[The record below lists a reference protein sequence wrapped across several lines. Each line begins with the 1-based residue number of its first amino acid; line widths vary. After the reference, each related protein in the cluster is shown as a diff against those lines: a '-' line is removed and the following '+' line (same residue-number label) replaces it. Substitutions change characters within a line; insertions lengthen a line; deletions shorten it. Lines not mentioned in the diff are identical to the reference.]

1 MAKKYVILDTET
13 TGIGENDRIIQLGF
27 MVLGAKEIEV
37 HNEFYSSE
45 VDISFEAMEVHGIT
59 PDMLEGK
66 PSCVDSQAYRR
77 LGELNLEENYLI
89 IHNADFDIGML
100 EKEGFVNKMRVIDTL
115 RVAKHVLPDEESHRL
130 QYFRYKMGLYKEE
143 QKEAD
148 KLGIVVKAHD
158 AIGDVLI
165 LKLFLSKL
173 KDVVTSTFV
182 GENPVE
188 KMVEL
193 TQTPIFE
200 HYFRFGKYRGK
211 ALKEVAISDAAYLR
225 WMLKNMENLDEDMRY
240 SINKVLET

>member
-37 HNEFYSSE
+37 HNEFYSSD
-45 VDISFEAMEVHGIT
+45 VPISFEAMEVHGIT
-59 PDMLEGK
+59 PDMIEGK
-66 PSCVDSQAYRR
+66 PSCVDSEAYKR
-77 LGELNLEENYLI
+77 LCELNSKENYLI

-100 EKEGFVNKMRVIDTL
+100 QKEGFVNEMKVIDTL
-115 RVAKHVLPDEESHRL
+115 RVSKHVLPDEESHRL

-143 QKEAD
+143 EKEAEE
-148 KLGIVVKAHD
+148 LGIVVKAHD
-158 AIGDVLI
+158 AIGDVLV
-165 LKLFLSKL
+165 LKLLLSKL
-173 KDVVTSTFV
+173 KVAVQSSFI

-211 ALKEVAISDAAYLR
+211 TLKEIAVSDAPYLR
-225 WMLKNMENLDEDMRY
+225 WLLKNMENLDDDMRY
-240 SINKVLET
+240 SINKVLE

>member
-37 HNEFYSSE
+37 YNEFYSSE

-66 PSCVDSQAYRR
+66 PSCVDSEAYKR
-77 LGELNLEENYLI
+77 LCELNSKENYLI

-100 EKEGFVNKMRVIDTL
+100 QKEGFVNEMKVIDTL
-115 RVAKHVLPDEESHRL
+115 RVSKHVLPDEESHRL

-143 QKEAD
+143 EKEAEE
-148 KLGIVVKAHD
+148 LGIVVKAHD
-158 AIGDVLI
+158 AIGDVLV
-165 LKLFLSKL
+165 LKLLLSKL
-173 KDVVTSTFV
+173 RVVVQSSFI

-211 ALKEVAISDAAYLR
+211 TLKEIAVSDAPYLR
-225 WMLKNMENLDEDMRY
+225 WLLKNMENLDDDMRY
-240 SINKVLET
+240 SINKVLE